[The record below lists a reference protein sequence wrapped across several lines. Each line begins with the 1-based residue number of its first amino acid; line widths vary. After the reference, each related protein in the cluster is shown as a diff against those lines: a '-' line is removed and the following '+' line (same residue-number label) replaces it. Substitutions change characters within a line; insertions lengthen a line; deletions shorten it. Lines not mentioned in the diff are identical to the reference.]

1 MQVFRTSWEQ
11 KLEVEVQ
18 RWKSVSNILYRTEI
32 RRIDQDNR
40 KNSKPSWIDTFT
52 EFVRRI
58 IAVLLQQ
65 IWIWSSCDW

>member
-40 KNSKPSWIDTFT
+40 KNSKPS
-52 EFVRRI
+52 
-58 IAVLLQQ
+58 
-65 IWIWSSCDW
+65 